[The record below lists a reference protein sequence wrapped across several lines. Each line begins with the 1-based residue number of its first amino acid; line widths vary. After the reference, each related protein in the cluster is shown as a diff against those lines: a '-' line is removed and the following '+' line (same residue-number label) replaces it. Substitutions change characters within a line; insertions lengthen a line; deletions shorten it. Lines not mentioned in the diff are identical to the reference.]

1 MAKHADDFDV
11 GTDGEASASPD
22 ALVQI
27 RKNIQ
32 DMIDLE
38 MTISQYE
45 DDLKAAKHSLQI
57 LRTGRLPDL
66 MAEIQSDHFNHGGWD
81 IKLTDFVSGSLPK
94 DPEKRQAALDW
105 LEKNEADGLIKTDV
119 SLAFGRSQFDEATK
133 VAEGLIEEGHAV
145 NVTSGVHAQTL
156 QAFARE
162 RIRNG
167 EDIDCEVLG
176 LYTGKVVKATKV
188 KEK

>member
-1 MAKHADDFDV
+1 MAHHADEFDV

-22 ALVQI
+22 ALAQL

-32 DMIDLE
+32 EMIDLE
-38 MTISQYE
+38 TVVAQYE
-45 DDLKAAKHSLQI
+45 DDLKAAKKSLQS

-66 MAEIQSDHFNHGGWD
+66 MAEIQSDHFSHGGWEV
-81 IKLTDFVSGSLPK
+81 KLTDFVSGSLPK
-94 DPEKRQAALDW
+94 DPEKRKLAMDW
-105 LEKNEADGLIKTDV
+105 LEKHEAEGLIKTDV
-119 SLAFGRSQFDEATK
+119 SMSFGKSQYDEAVT
-133 VAEGLIEEGHAV
+133 VAESLIEEGHAV

-167 EDIDCEVLG
+167 EEIDAELLG